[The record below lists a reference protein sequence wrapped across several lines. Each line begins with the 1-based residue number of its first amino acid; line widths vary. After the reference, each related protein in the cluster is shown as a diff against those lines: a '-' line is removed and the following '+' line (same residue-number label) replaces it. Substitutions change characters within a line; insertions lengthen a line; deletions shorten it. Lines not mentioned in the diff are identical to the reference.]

1 MNAMWRVGITGGI
14 GSGKST
20 AAGLMRQMGADVI
33 DADALARQCTEAGG
47 RAIPSIRERFG
58 AEMVTAEGAMDRQ
71 RMRELVFR
79 EPAAKQALE
88 AIVHPMVGLAIQEA
102 MANSH
107 SPCLVYDIPLL
118 VESPRWRPQLDRVV
132 VVDCNESTQVRRVQA
147 RKGLAPDMIERI
159 ISQQAS
165 RSLRLQAADAVL
177 YNDSDDLEALKA
189 DVAKLVRRFGL

>member
-1 MNAMWRVGITGGI
+1 MWRVGITGGI

-20 AAGLMRQMGADVI
+20 AAGLMRHMGADVI

-88 AIVHPMVGLAIQEA
+88 AIVHPMVDLAIREA
-102 MANSH
+102 TANSH
-107 SPCLVYDIPLL
+107 SPCLVFDIPLL

-147 RKGLAPDMIERI
+147 RNGLAPDMIKRI

>member
-47 RAIPSIRERFG
+47 RAMPSIRERFG

-102 MANSH
+102 TANSH
-107 SPCLVYDIPLL
+107 SPCLVFDIPLL

-147 RKGLAPDMIERI
+147 RNGLAPDMIERI

>member
-1 MNAMWRVGITGGI
+1 MWRVGMTGGI

-71 RMRELVFR
+71 RMRELVFK

-102 MANSH
+102 TAKAIRRAW
-107 SPCLVYDIPLL
+107 CLTFRCW
-118 VESPRWRPQLDRVV
+118 S
-132 VVDCNESTQVRRVQA
+132 NRRA
-147 RKGLAPDMIERI
+147 GGL
-159 ISQQAS
+159 S
-165 RSLRLQAADAVL
+165 
-177 YNDSDDLEALKA
+177 
-189 DVAKLVRRFGL
+189 

>member
-1 MNAMWRVGITGGI
+1 MKTMWRVGMTGGI

-71 RMRELVFR
+71 RMRELVFK

-102 MANSH
+102 TAKSH
-107 SPCLVYDIPLL
+107 SPCLVFDIPLL

-132 VVDCNESTQVRRVQA
+132 VVDCHESTQVRRVQA
-147 RKGLAPDMIERI
+147 RNGLAPDMIERI

-177 YNDSDDLEALKA
+177 YNDSDDLEALRA

>member
-1 MNAMWRVGITGGI
+1 MWRVGITGGI

-20 AAGLMRQMGADVI
+20 AAGLMRHMGADVI

-88 AIVHPMVGLAIQEA
+88 AIVHPMVDLAIQEA
-102 MANSH
+102 TANSH
-107 SPCLVYDIPLL
+107 SRCLVFDIPLL

-147 RKGLAPDMIERI
+147 RNGLAPDMIERI